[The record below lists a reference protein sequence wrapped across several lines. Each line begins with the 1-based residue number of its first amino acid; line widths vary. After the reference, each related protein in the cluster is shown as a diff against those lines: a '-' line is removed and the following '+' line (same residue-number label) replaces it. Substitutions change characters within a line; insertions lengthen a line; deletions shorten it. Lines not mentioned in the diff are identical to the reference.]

1 MSSALVNDSTSDPAA
16 SQVRQRE
23 SYLAFQG
30 CSPPETNSFGA
41 VVRFEARPLRDGR
54 AWLHPE
60 WPHHDREH
68 TPPDA
73 TRHPPSPPLA
83 RPQLLMAVLFCI
95 SFSFATKRKRK
106 LLAIQ
111 HHRIAQYLS

>member
-1 MSSALVNDSTSDPAA
+1 M
-16 SQVRQRE
+16 RQRE

-30 CSPPETNSFGA
+30 CSPPETNTFGA

-54 AWLHPE
+54 TWLHPE
-60 WPHHDREH
+60 RQRHDREH
-68 TPPDA
+68 TRHL
-73 TRHPPSPPLA
+73 TRPGTHHITA
-83 RPQLLMAVLFCI
+83 CTAQLLMAVLFCI